1 MHTRCG
7 KNIAEDARKWE
18 LMETFAQE
26 TLKALEWVRG
36 GEWVIVIDFESF
48 RQKPGNHTCLAGQ
61 QDLPQF
67 VDPLSVK
74 IKNEITSGRPA
85 FFGTSNEAS

>member
-1 MHTRCG
+1 M
-7 KNIAEDARKWE
+7 
-18 LMETFAQE
+18 
-26 TLKALEWVRG
+26 
-36 GEWVIVIDFESF
+36 IVIDFESF